1 MSDNVPIPSSEEFS
15 ALSVGQKLDFL
26 YNAMLALTRRVAAL
40 ENQQQHQQQ
49 EEEEEEEAPAPAP
62 DPPTTTT
69 TTTTTTTA
77 QKRCYVCDEPGH
89 VKKHCPQRASRAG
102 QPALAPN
109 YKGANVTIVHKHI
122 YKGGGRGKA
131 P

>member
-1 MSDNVPIPSSEEFS
+1 MVLMQE
-15 ALSVGQKLDFL
+15 
-26 YNAMLALTRRVAAL
+26 NADLRRRVAAL

-49 EEEEEEEAPAPAP
+49 EEEEEEAPAPAPAP

-69 TTTTTTTA
+69 TTTTTTA
-77 QKRCYVCDEPGH
+77 EKRCYVCHEPGH
-89 VKKHCPQRASRAG
+89 VKRHCPERASRAA
-102 QPALAPN
+102 QPALSDL
-109 YKGANVTIVHKHI
+109 KGATVKIVHNHI